1 MLLDSVSI
9 SVFMTVKNGESF
21 IRQSIGSVLGQ
32 SYLPFEIVV
41 IDDGSSDSTCQIIED
56 IVKETGFN
64 IRLIKTKG
72 VGRAKALSLAVDNC
86 LADWCA
92 NIDADDY
99 WLSNKLK
106 RQVELMAKEPEAK
119 IITTKSYI
127 VIENDEVESVDNDFF
142 CNNND
147 FYQRLSKKDFYF
159 GNKINHSS
167 IVFSKNLYYIV
178 GGYNKELSKQIDY
191 DLWIRFL
198 LNNEYVYQVSEQ
210 LTVKRLHA
218 RQSFENKKIFIYRFN
233 DFILKLKS
241 LKYFSAPKYYYIIA
255 VFYFPLGFLPRG
267 LKEFLKKY
275 SLFKA

>member
-1 MLLDSVSI
+1 MILYNVSI

-56 IVKETGFN
+56 IVKETDFN

-86 LADWCA
+86 SADWCA

-119 IITTKSYI
+119 IITTKGYI
-127 VIENDEVESVDNDFF
+127 VIESDEVESFDNDFF
-142 CNNND
+142 YSND

-167 IVFSKNLYYIV
+167 IVFSKSLYYMV

-198 LNNEYVYQVSEQ
+198 LNNEYVYRVNEK
-210 LTVKRLHA
+210 LAVKRLHA
-218 RQSFENKKIFIYRFN
+218 KQSFENKNIFIYRFN
-233 DFILKLKS
+233 DFTLKLKS

-255 VFYFPLGFLPRG
+255 VLYFPLGFLPRG

-275 SLFKA
+275 SIFKA